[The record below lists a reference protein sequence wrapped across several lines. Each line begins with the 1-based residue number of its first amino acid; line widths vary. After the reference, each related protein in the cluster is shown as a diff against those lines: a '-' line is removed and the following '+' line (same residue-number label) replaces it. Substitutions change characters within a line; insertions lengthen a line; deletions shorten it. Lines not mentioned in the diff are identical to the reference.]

1 MPGDAINTGK
11 GGQMTGGQMSVHRRP
26 NVGAQGGGTAT
37 PAPGTVRCTVFRR
50 GALSFDALPSQ
61 LICANLRVW
70 QRGASVYAVSATPGS
85 LCTDIWNGRALL
97 EGIWV
102 STRCEFGSALVVPV
116 GFWEDCSPATAPA
129 TALPPPA
136 LDAFLHLQP

>member
-70 QRGASVYAVSATPGS
+70 QRGASVYAVSATHAVCVRTFG
-85 LCTDIWNGRALL
+85 T
-97 EGIWV
+97 EGLFWK
-102 STRCEFGSALVVPV
+102 EFGSALVVNLGQHSLSQWVSGKTVPRQQPRQQR
-116 GFWEDCSPATAPA
+116 S
-129 TALPPPA
+129 L
-136 LDAFLHLQP
+136 LQP